1 MRLNG
6 NALQHKLAGSSA
18 ALGKVLAFIAKAAP
32 VDSTVLIEGESGTGK
47 ELVARALHQNSRRCT
62 GPFVPV
68 NCAALPENLLES
80 ELFGHEKGAFTGAMV
95 QQKGKFELAAG
106 GTLFLDEIGE
116 LSASIQAKLLRAL
129 QEQTID
135 RVGGREPIRI
145 SIRLV
150 AATNRDLPSGVAAGE
165 FRQDLYYRLKVL
177 SIRTPALRDRPEDI
191 PELIALFIEKYSR
204 QTGRAVRGVSPDADA
219 ILRNYEWPGNVRQLQ
234 NVLEQAVVLGS
245 GEMIGKEDLPEEVL
259 QTVPQS
265 YRARM
270 HRAKR
275 EIFRDAFARA
285 KGDYK
290 QAARYLNLNPRSVH
304 RYLRDLGLSDLLT

>member
-1 MRLNG
+1 MR
-6 NALQHKLAGSSA
+6 H
-18 ALGKVLAFIAKAAP
+18 
-32 VDSTVLIEGESGTGK
+32 
-47 ELVARALHQNSRRCT
+47 
-62 GPFVPV
+62 
-68 NCAALPENLLES
+68 
-80 ELFGHEKGAFTGAMV
+80 
-95 QQKGKFELAAG
+95 
-106 GTLFLDEIGE
+106 
-116 LSASIQAKLLRAL
+116 
-129 QEQTID
+129 
-135 RVGGREPIRI
+135 
-145 SIRLV
+145 
-150 AATNRDLPSGVAAGE
+150 
-165 FRQDLYYRLKVL
+165 
-177 SIRTPALRDRPEDI
+177 RPEDI
-191 PELIALFIEKYSR
+191 PELTAFFIEKYSR

-285 KGDYK
+285 NGDYK